1 MDREITFAV
10 ALREAI
16 YEEMKKDEKVFVMGE
31 DIRYSVWGVTGG
43 LNEEFG
49 NERVLHTP
57 ISENGFTS
65 AALGAALMGIRPI
78 VELMYSDF
86 LLLAGDAVIN
96 EVAKYRY
103 MCGGG
108 KFKVPLTIR
117 AAGAGIGT
125 GSGLHHSQ
133 SVEATFIHYP
143 GLKIVI
149 PSTPYDAKGLLK
161 TAIRDDNPVIFFEN
175 KLLYGK
181 RGSVPEEEYN
191 IPFGKAAVRRKG
203 KDVTVV
209 SWSYAC
215 HKTMEAAEKLS
226 QENIEVEVI
235 DPRTLV
241 PFDKET
247 LFQSIKKTNKLVIV
261 EDGVKNG
268 GVGSEIAGIVAEELI
283 TEIDAPIK
291 RVGAFNVPIPGSRY
305 GEKFIVPSVEDI
317 VQACK
322 EVIY

>member
-1 MDREITFAV
+1 MSREITFSV

-16 YEEMKKDEKVFVMGE
+16 FEEMKKDQKVFLMGE

-43 LNEEFG
+43 LNKEFG
-49 NERVLHTP
+49 NDRVLHTP

-65 AALGAALMGIRPI
+65 AGLGAALVGMRPV

-96 EVAKYRY
+96 EIAKYRY

-108 KFKVPLTIR
+108 EFKVPITIR

-143 GLKIVI
+143 GLKIAI

-161 TAIRDDNPVIFFEN
+161 TAIRDDNPVIFFEH

-181 RGSVPEEEYN
+181 RGMVPKEEYT
-191 IPFGKAAVRRKG
+191 IPFGEAIIRREG
-203 KDVTVV
+203 KDITVIA
-209 SWSYAC
+209 WSYAS
-215 HKTMEAAEKLS
+215 HKVLEAAEKLS
-226 QENIEVEVI
+226 KENIEIEVI

-247 LFQSIKKTNKLVIV
+247 LFESIKKTNRLVIV
-261 EDGVKNG
+261 EDGTKNG

-291 RVGAFNVPIPGSRY
+291 RVGAANVPIPGSRY

-317 VQACK
+317 IQTCK